1 MRKRQKKASVVTE
14 CLPTQVQTFAPQ
26 DKGDLDD
33 DFARLGFRFSL
44 NDETTHHC
52 PNLTSDLKKMKK
64 ARGRDHM
71 RAQLAQ
77 LKAERN
83 QERSQDVAPLEASV
97 ETTPVKPVVKTPV
110 QTEPMSSLS
119 ENDAGDLTYTYMENS
134 VVPEQDVAPALDADV
149 AEKMDSL
156 IRNLTAD
163 TSEKNPTVSRFEIAT
178 GPSATVEAE
187 KVEKSEEPATKVLSK
202 TSRAALKF
210 LRDTH
215 FSKLT
220 MPKIQRYSFPKM

>member
-1 MRKRQKKASVVTE
+1 
-14 CLPTQVQTFAPQ
+14 
-26 DKGDLDD
+26 
-33 DFARLGFRFSL
+33 
-44 NDETTHHC
+44 
-52 PNLTSDLKKMKK
+52 
-64 ARGRDHM
+64 M

-210 LRDTH
+210 LRDT
-215 FSKLT
+215 
-220 MPKIQRYSFPKM
+220 